1 MTFCVLA
8 ILITKALPKTFLLLV
23 LVLRFL
29 ASGSKLD
36 GSKIS
41 TFLSGQRTSEKPSVT
56 PVGSGCKTSSCWFG
70 KGSEPLSLF
79 SNPQEPER
87 KLLLVACYLL
97 CFPTDRC
104 ARVRRD
110 STVKTE
116 RSSGV
121 GSGHLPSG
129 GNACTAVVSRS
140 WKEVMPQHQ
149 ATAHSSG

>member
-1 MTFCVLA
+1 MNVWVGDTRDFIDLTWLSVRQDSEEEELLKGIHDFFCVLA
-8 ILITKALPKTFLLLV
+8 ILVTKALPKTFLLLV

-87 KLLLVACYLL
+87 KQLVVACYLSVL
-97 CFPTDRC
+97 PDRPVC
-104 ARVRRD
+104 QGAP
-110 STVKTE
+110 
-116 RSSGV
+116 G
-121 GSGHLPSG
+121 
-129 GNACTAVVSRS
+129 
-140 WKEVMPQHQ
+140 QH
-149 ATAHSSG
+149 GKD